1 MPLTVGA
8 ALAWAQREIAAVDA
22 RVLLCSVLDRDAAY
36 LIAHPEAQ
44 LDPGQETAFRDRTS
58 RRVRGEPVAY
68 LTGEREFYGLS
79 LRVTPA
85 VLIPRPETEL
95 LVEIALEKLPQ
106 DAAGDVLDLATGSGC
121 VALAIAKERPRAH
134 VTATDASEEAL
145 AVARGNA
152 EQLGLGRVRFL
163 QGDWFNALAG
173 ERFDVIVSNPPYV
186 AAGDS
191 HLAQGDLRFEPR
203 QALVAGAD
211 GLDCIR
217 HIVSAAPAHLAPGGW
232 LLLEHGFDQ
241 GPACRKFLEL
251 AGFGE
256 VSSRRDLAEHERV
269 SGGRLTAMQH
279 PS

>member
-8 ALAWAQREIAAVDA
+8 ALAWAQGEIAAVDA
-22 RVLLCSVLDRDAAY
+22 RALLRLVLDCDAAY
-36 LIAHPEAQ
+36 LIAHREVT
-44 LDPGQETAFRDRTS
+44 LDPEQEAAFRDRVA

-106 DAAGDVLDLATGSGC
+106 DAAGAVLDLATGSGC
-121 VALAIAKERPRAH
+121 VALAIAHERPRAR
-134 VTATDASEEAL
+134 VTATDASEDAL

-152 EQLGLGRVRFL
+152 ACHGLGRVRFL
-163 QGDWFNALAG
+163 ASDWFAALEG
-173 ERFDVIVSNPPYV
+173 ERFDLIAGNPPYV
-186 AAGDS
+186 AAGDP

-203 QALVAGAD
+203 QALVGGAD

-217 HIVSAAPAHLAPGGW
+217 RIVSEASAHLEPGGW
-232 LLLEHGFDQ
+232 LLLEHGYDQ
-241 GPACRKFLEL
+241 GPACRKLFEL
-251 AGFGE
+251 AGFE
-256 VSSRRDLAEHERV
+256 AVFSRQDPAGHERV
-269 SGGRLTAMQH
+269 SGGRLTAMQQ